1 MMAMTRAVKIALC
14 GSEGSE
20 SIAARQDRGL
30 PLYNFLTDVQDIL
43 NPPEYHWCYR
53 DLSCDASTWPAHYAG
68 KVSTKFRGS
77 CVFTIFV
84 AVFSQSL
91 LASVPILYG
100 LE

>member
-14 GSEGSE
+14 GSEDSE

-53 DLSCDASTWPAHYAG
+53 DLSCETLPPG
-68 KVSTKFRGS
+68 RLTTLVSCQRNFAVIFVV
-77 CVFTIFV
+77 VFTIFGEG
-84 AVFSQSL
+84 ATSAWSL
-91 LASVPILYG
+91 ST
-100 LE
+100 